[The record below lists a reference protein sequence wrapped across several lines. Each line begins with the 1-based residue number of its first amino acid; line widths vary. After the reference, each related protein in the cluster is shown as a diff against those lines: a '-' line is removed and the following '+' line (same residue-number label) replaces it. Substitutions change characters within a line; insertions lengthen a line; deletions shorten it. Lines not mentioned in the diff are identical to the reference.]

1 LLQLTLA
8 IAAVSSSWLVS
19 GGDTGLAHEHHHKH
33 VNHWKMITQDLA
45 NWPPK
50 CDGELVDE
58 GITHAHA
65 LLSANRDAVH
75 ANPGLEEWIQQDAN

>member
-1 LLQLTLA
+1 
-8 IAAVSSSWLVS
+8 
-19 GGDTGLAHEHHHKH
+19 
-33 VNHWKMITQDLA
+33 MITQDLA